1 MLGDLLVMNSLSMK
15 ALVSLFCFILICAV
29 GTSLAQQKQ
38 RAAKT
43 KPDFTGTWLLD
54 PSRSNVGPSRTPDRP
69 LQITHHDPELKITRM
84 VEHNG
89 QVTGQDLIYYSDGR
103 GETNPTTMFLSTST
117 DVNPQRHDKDVT
129 KSKTSWSGN
138 KLVTRSTLRS
148 LIASREL
155 EFDIIDEWKLSQDG
169 KALTQTSRT
178 VFNPDSSPGVFIP
191 ANQPDIRR
199 VYNRVRD

>member
-1 MLGDLLVMNSLSMK
+1 MK

-29 GTSLAQQKQ
+29 GTSPAQQKQ
-38 RAAKT
+38 KAAKT

-89 QVTGQDLIYYSDGR
+89 QVTGQDLIYYTDGR
-103 GETNPTTMFLSTST
+103 GETNPTTMYLSTST
-117 DVNPQRHDKDVT
+117 DMNPEGHDKDVT
-129 KSKTSWSGN
+129 KSKSSWSGN
-138 KLVTRSTLRS
+138 KLVTRSSLRS
-148 LIASREL
+148 RIAGRVL
-155 EFDIIDEWKLSQDG
+155 EFDIIDEWKLSQDA
-169 KALTQTSRT
+169 KTLTQTSRT

-199 VYNRVRD
+199 VYNRVPD